1 VKLIFAS
8 NNHHKLQEL
17 RSAIGSKLEIV
28 SLKQAGIYQD
38 LPEPFPTLKENARSK
53 ARFINHMTGGENC
66 FSEDTGLEV
75 EALGGEPGVHSARY
89 AGEPPNPANNIR
101 KLLRAMADS
110 TNRRARFTTI
120 ICLILHNKE
129 YFFDGR
135 CEGEILRSPFGSGGF
150 GYDPVFQPDGSEKCF
165 AEMSGEEKNVFS
177 HRRKAGDKLIAF
189 LKTQTEFSNGEN

>member
-1 VKLIFAS
+1 
-8 NNHHKLQEL
+8 
-17 RSAIGSKLEIV
+17 
-28 SLKQAGIYQD
+28 
-38 LPEPFPTLKENARSK
+38 
-53 ARFINHMTGGENC
+53 
-66 FSEDTGLEV
+66 
-75 EALGGEPGVHSARY
+75 
-89 AGEPPNPANNIR
+89 
-101 KLLRAMADS
+101 MADS
-110 TNRRARFTTI
+110 TDRRARFTTI

-189 LKTQTEFSNGEN
+189 LITQTEFSNGEN